1 MQKKHYFCS
10 MNILLTGVGAP
21 GVQGTIYA
29 LRAIQGH
36 IIGTDADE
44 MAVGQYLCDEFFSI
58 AKAKETERYLSDLMS
73 LCKEK
78 KIDCIVPQNTAEL
91 PVLAEHKSAFEQIG
105 TKILVS
111 DQQSIADANNKY
123 RLLCKA
129 QELAIPTGSF
139 SLCSHFEQLADQVAW
154 RREAGLLTVV
164 KPPCGN
170 GSRGVRVIIAGEGR
184 NRKEDFYNSKPSSL
198 YCTLEELHAVLGDQF
213 PELLV
218 MDYLP
223 GEEYTVD
230 VLRTDRQFVALPRK
244 REAMRSGITFRAS
257 LEKNEAI
264 MDAVEKLSE
273 ALNLRYCFGFQFK
286 KDADGKPVLLECN
299 PRVQGTMVMS
309 AMAGANIIAAAVRD
323 CLQLPSEPMQIDWNT
338 RLIRYWGAI
347 GVNEAGVVKI

>member
-21 GVQGTIYA
+21 GVQGSLYA
-29 LRAIQGH
+29 LRALEGR

-44 MAVGQYLCDEFFSI
+44 MAVGKYLCDEFFVI
-58 AKAKETERYLSDLMS
+58 AKAKETETYLSDLMS

-91 PVLAEHKSAFEQIG
+91 PVLAEHKSEFEQAG

-129 QELAIPTGSF
+129 QELGIPTGSF
-139 SLCSHFEQLADQVAW
+139 TLCSDFEHLAEQVAM
-154 RREAGLLTVV
+154 RRETGLWTVV

-170 GSRGVRVIIAGEGR
+170 GSRGVRVITDQGR
-184 NRKEDFYNSKPSSL
+184 SRKSEFYNSKPSSL
-198 YCTLEELHAVLGDQF
+198 HCTLEELHTILGEEF

-257 LEKNEAI
+257 LEQSEAI
-264 MDAVEKLSE
+264 MDAVAKLSE
-273 ALNLRYCFGFQFK
+273 ALDLRYCFGFQFK
-286 KDADGKPVLLECN
+286 KDGEGNPVLLECN

-309 AMAGANIIAAAVRD
+309 MMAGANIIAEAVRD
-323 CLQLPSEPMQIDWNT
+323 CLQLPSQPMQIDWNT

-347 GVNEAGVVKI
+347 GVNEAGVVRI